1 MSSVLSSFFS
11 RDPRTSFPYSLPTE
25 TFTVLTQEQ
34 INVGKSLKKSEPQEK
49 ATCFWTLNANSTSLK
64 IQAQKLKTLRHPN
77 VLAYLDSLEVE
88 GSFYLITEP
97 CRPLAYYLSETK
109 LTSTQLELVVSW
121 GLYQV
126 LNCLKFL
133 HNEAKLSQNNMRNAI
148 FVTSSG
154 DWKLAAFQS
163 SGSLSSPQVDLND
176 LASVVLQIFTKNDS
190 LDISSPAA
198 LSKIPKRIHPLY
210 KRLCAKL
217 RAVMTVG
224 DILNECRANG
234 GFMKNKFV
242 DTLLFLDEFQLRE
255 APEKQS
261 FFVRLNTNLE
271 LFPEDI
277 ARNKILPKLIHTY
290 EYGDA
295 GAHILLP
302 MFKLGK
308 LLDEDEYQ
316 QRIVPCLVKLFSS
329 SDRTTRVKLLEKIDE
344 FSSRLKPQVVNEK
357 IYPNLITGFLDSNS
371 AVRESTVKAIVS
383 FADKLNYNNLNN
395 DLMKYLAKLQGSD
408 PEPSIRT
415 NTTICLG
422 KIGCFI
428 DASHRQRILISAFT
442 RALKDPFPP
451 ARLSGVIALSAT
463 QQYFS
468 LNEVAQKVLPNLSPL
483 AVDPEKQV
491 RDQTFKALSGFLEK
505 LQKASDNPEL
515 IAEMEAQVKA
525 GGKVGLLSGDK
536 VPHWAGWAIKAI
548 SGKFYKSTTTT
559 PETTTPT
566 EQQNVREA
574 SSTKIENEK
583 NISKGSVV
591 NKMEVK
597 KEVTQNINKNS
608 AAISDGWGDEELSEN
623 EVEEEEENIKNIGKI
638 NKNTR
643 NISNEDDDWGNSGG
657 GTCAIDADSWES
669 INDEEATLTS
679 NIKSSLEIKSATS
692 SKKPSPPITEGT
704 TTASSTGGKALK
716 LGAVKMTHRQTQ
728 QQKDVDL
735 LLFGE
740 EEEEYHQQ
748 QKIQQHQQQQP
759 KKPSITKS
767 SITSSS
773 NNSNYGDEH
782 EDDSNSNFGGGGGNF
797 ASTILARQ
805 KSPTIP
811 TEKWK
816 KNEVEKSKTT
826 KIDTTDWQSW

>member
-25 TFTVLTQEQ
+25 TFTVLTQEL

-154 DWKLAAFQS
+154 DWKLAAFQN

-190 LDISSPAA
+190 LDISSPSA

-217 RAVMTVG
+217 RSVMTVG

-329 SDRTTRVKLLEKIDE
+329 SDRTTRLFFLIDHGCHGYKNKSDRIFRNFLGFWFFEFFGVKLLEKIDE
-344 FSSRLKPQVVNEK
+344 FSSRLKPQVVNDK

-383 FADKLNYNNLNN
+383 FADKLNYNHLNN

-548 SGKFYKSTTTT
+548 SGKFYKSTTPT
-559 PETTTPT
+559 PETTTT
-566 EQQNVREA
+566 EQQNVREV

-583 NISKGSVV
+583 NISKGNVV
-591 NKMEVK
+591 NKMEDK
-597 KEVTQNINKNS
+597 KEATQNINKNIS
-608 AAISDGWGDEELSEN
+608 AISDGWGDEELSEN
-623 EVEEEEENIKNIGKI
+623 GEEEEEENQKY
-638 NKNTR
+638 
-643 NISNEDDDWGNSGG
+643 
-657 GTCAIDADSWES
+657 
-669 INDEEATLTS
+669 
-679 NIKSSLEIKSATS
+679 
-692 SKKPSPPITEGT
+692 KK
-704 TTASSTGGKALK
+704 
-716 LGAVKMTHRQTQ
+716 M
-728 QQKDVDL
+728 
-735 LLFGE
+735 
-740 EEEEYHQQ
+740 
-748 QKIQQHQQQQP
+748 
-759 KKPSITKS
+759 
-767 SITSSS
+767 
-773 NNSNYGDEH
+773 
-782 EDDSNSNFGGGGGNF
+782 
-797 ASTILARQ
+797 LA
-805 KSPTIP
+805 K
-811 TEKWK
+811 
-816 KNEVEKSKTT
+816 
-826 KIDTTDWQSW
+826 

>member
-1 MSSVLSSFFS
+1 MDV
-11 RDPRTSFPYSLPTE
+11 P
-25 TFTVLTQEQ
+25 
-34 INVGKSLKKSEPQEK
+34 
-49 ATCFWTLNANSTSLK
+49 
-64 IQAQKLKTLRHPN
+64 
-77 VLAYLDSLEVE
+77 VE

-154 DWKLAAFQS
+154 DWKLAAFQN

-190 LDISSPAA
+190 LDISSPSA

-217 RAVMTVG
+217 RSVMTVG
-224 DILNECRANG
+224 DILNANG

-290 EYGDA
+290 E
-295 GAHILLP
+295 
-302 MFKLGK
+302 
-308 LLDEDEYQ
+308 
-316 QRIVPCLVKLFSS
+316 
-329 SDRTTRVKLLEKIDE
+329 VKLLEKIDE
-344 FSSRLKPQVVNEK
+344 FSSRLKPQVVNDK

-383 FADKLNYNNLNN
+383 FADKLNYNHLNN

-515 IAEMEAQVKA
+515 IAEMEAQ
-525 GGKVGLLSGDK
+525 
-536 VPHWAGWAIKAI
+536 
-548 SGKFYKSTTTT
+548 
-559 PETTTPT
+559 
-566 EQQNVREA
+566 
-574 SSTKIENEK
+574 
-583 NISKGSVV
+583 
-591 NKMEVK
+591 
-597 KEVTQNINKNS
+597 
-608 AAISDGWGDEELSEN
+608 
-623 EVEEEEENIKNIGKI
+623 
-638 NKNTR
+638 
-643 NISNEDDDWGNSGG
+643 
-657 GTCAIDADSWES
+657 
-669 INDEEATLTS
+669 ATLTS
-679 NIKSSLEIKSATS
+679 NIKSSLEIKSVTT
-692 SKKPSPPITEGT
+692 SKKPSPPLTKGT

-716 LGAVKMTHRQTQ
+716 LGAVKMTHRQ

-740 EEEEYHQQ
+740 EEEEYHHS
-748 QKIQQHQQQQP
+748 KIHHHEQP

-773 NNSNYGDEH
+773 NNSNYGDE
-782 EDDSNSNFGGGGGNF
+782 EELNLNSNFGGGRGGGGGGNF

-826 KIDTTDWQSW
+826 TKIVDTTDWQSWLLGNEANLSK

>member
-1 MSSVLSSFFS
+1 MTSVLSSFFS
-11 RDPRTSFPYSLPTE
+11 RDPRTSFPYELPSDK
-25 TFTVLTQEQ
+25 FTVLTQEH

-77 VLAYLDSLEVE
+77 VLTYLDSLEVE
-88 GSFYLITEP
+88 SAFYLITEP
-97 CRPLAYYLSETK
+97 CRPLAFYLSESK

-163 SGSLSSPQVDLND
+163 SGSLSSPQIDLND
-176 LASVVLQIFTKNDS
+176 LASVVLQIFAKNDS
-190 LDISSPAA
+190 MDINSPSA
-198 LSKIPKRIHPLY
+198 LQKIPKRLHPLY
-210 KRLCAKL
+210 KRLCARL
-217 RAVMTVG
+217 RSVMTVG

-261 FFVRLNTNLE
+261 FFMRLNTNLE

-344 FSSRLKPQVVNEK
+344 FSTRLKPQVVNDK
-357 IYPNLITGFLDSNS
+357 IYPNLVTGFLDSNS

-451 ARLSGVIALSAT
+451 ARLAGVIALSAT

-483 AVDPEKQV
+483 AVDTEKQV

-548 SGKFYKSTTTT
+548 SGKFYKSTTPT
-559 PETTTPT
+559 PETSATN
-566 EQQNVREA
+566 EQQNIKEM
-574 SSTKIENEK
+574 SSMINKIENEK
-583 NISKGSVV
+583 LESKGNVVKSDDKKISLSSTTENIKSSV
-591 NKMEVK
+591 
-597 KEVTQNINKNS
+597 
-608 AAISDGWGDEELSEN
+608 ISDGWGDELSQD
-623 EVEEEEENIKNIGKI
+623 EEDDNQNIGKI
-638 NKNTR
+638 NKN
-643 NISNEDDDWGNSGG
+643 ISRISGEDEEEFWGANQGSGG
-657 GTCAIDADSWES
+657 TSALDADSWES
-669 INDEEATLTS
+669 INDDEATLTS
-679 NIKSSLEIKSATS
+679 NIKSMDIKSNP
-692 SKKPSPPITEGT
+692 KPSPPTTKRVVGT
-704 TTASSTGGKALK
+704 SSSTGGKALK
-716 LGAVKMTHRQTQ
+716 LGAVKMTHHQQ

-740 EEEEYHQQ
+740 EEN
-748 QKIQQHQQQQP
+748 QKIPP
-759 KKPSITKS
+759 KKPSLIS
-767 SITSSS
+767 SKNHSSKTSSS
-773 NNSNYGDEH
+773 NNSNYGDE
-782 EDDSNSNFGGGGGNF
+782 EDFNLNNFSGGGGNF
-797 ASTILARQ
+797 ATTIAKQISQR

-811 TEKWK
+811 LNTEKLK
-816 KNEVEKSKTT
+816 KNVVEKSKTS
-826 KIDTTDWQSW
+826 KIDSTDWQSW